1 MTFYTTD
8 EKTFLKPCDGGDTNT
23 YAFGVTA
30 EGIGDMGGEITYFEW
45 CCGIGHLA
53 KGQTMACIESTKA
66 AVELHAPCD
75 LDVVFLGSMEPFTSD
90 KVEGG
95 RTLAYVVADED
106 DVKASCVEAEA

>member
-1 MTFYTTD
+1 MTMPIYTTD
-8 EKTFLKPCDGGDTNT
+8 ERTFLRPCEETNT

-30 EGIGDMGGEITYFEW
+30 EGIEDMGGEITYFEW
-45 CCGIGHLA
+45 CCGIGHLK

-75 LDVVFLGSMEPFTSD
+75 LDVVFLDSMEPFSSD

-95 RTLAYVVADED
+95 RTLAYVIADVK
-106 DVKASCVEAEA
+106 DVKANCGEADA